1 MLNDQAPDFERS
13 KQIQYLQRHIYK
25 KNIPE
30 DDNLRD
36 LKNDNEILDDKS
48 CVLYIDQKML
58 KLLRTRSYNAKLFLT
73 FLEANTSRTNLQGD

>member
-48 CVLYIDQKML
+48 CVLYID
-58 KLLRTRSYNAKLFLT
+58 
-73 FLEANTSRTNLQGD
+73 